1 MPYSSRS
8 GVRVYY
14 ETFGEGPPMVLVHA
28 NPFQHWLWMY
38 QIARYSAY
46 YRVIAVDI
54 RGYGRSDKPETAFAL
69 EDMAADVLG
78 VCAQEGVERA
88 IFGGVSVGSGIA
100 LLIGLD
106 RPEMAQALIL
116 VGGSSKGPQSMHER
130 IAGFLG
136 PDLAAYQ
143 MQHLKDCTA
152 PGFADTP
159 TGAWLLAMFNAQ
171 APALKGRSIAQI
183 FRARMACDMGP
194 RLASLEVPALVV
206 NGEHDMSL
214 SAGRDTA
221 ARIPGAEHA
230 VIAGA
235 GHACNI
241 EAPAAFD
248 AAVVSFLARHGLW
261 HGPLPGPVAAG

>member
-1 MPYSSRS
+1 MPFCSRG

-14 ETFGEGPPMVLVHA
+14 ETYGEGPPMVLVHA

-46 YRVIAVDI
+46 HRVIAVDI
-54 RGYGRSDKPETAFAL
+54 RGYGRSDKPETAFTL
-69 EDMAADVLG
+69 EEMAADVVG
-78 VCAQEGVERA
+78 VCAQENVDRA
-88 IFGGVSVGSGIA
+88 VFGGVSVGSGIA

-106 RPEMAQALIL
+106 HPGLAQALIL
-116 VGGSSKGPQSMHER
+116 VGGSSKGPPSMHAR

-136 PDLAAYQ
+136 PDLAGYQ
-143 MQHLKDCTA
+143 MQHLRDCTA

-159 TGAWLLAMFNAQ
+159 TGAWLLEMFNAQ
-171 APALKGRSIAQI
+171 APSLNGRSIAQI

-194 RLASLEVPALVV
+194 RLGALKVPTLVV
-206 NGEHDMSL
+206 NGAHDMSL
-214 SAGRDTA
+214 QAGRETA
-221 ARIPGAEHA
+221 AGIPGAEHA
-230 VIAGA
+230 VIRGA

-248 AAVVSFLARHGLW
+248 AAVVPFLARHGLW
-261 HGPLPGPVAAG
+261 CGPRP